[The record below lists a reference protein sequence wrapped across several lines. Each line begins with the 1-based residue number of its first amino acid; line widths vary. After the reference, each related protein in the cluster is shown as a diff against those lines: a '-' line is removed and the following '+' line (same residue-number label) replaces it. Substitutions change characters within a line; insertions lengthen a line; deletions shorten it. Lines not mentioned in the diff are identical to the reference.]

1 MKKSRL
7 GLRIFL
13 SVITT
18 IVMFMLTINVIPPS
32 KVVDYN
38 PFLKQGEKLPMVA
51 AHRGGATTN
60 PQNTMKAFKSAVNE
74 YQVDIAPSRKNKE
87 FLSECQFIAHPNF
100 IKPSDEYFHWKT
112 EDEDHFQMCC
122 LDIPSAID
130 LILKGYRYNNL
141 RKSVFYQLPR
151 EEMEAHKDNL
161 RPIYEKYYV
170 SFMKNYNPD
179 EH

>member
-60 PQNTMKAFKSAVNE
+60 PQNTMKAFKS
-74 YQVDIAPSRKNKE
+74 IR
-87 FLSECQFIAHPNF
+87 IR
-100 IKPSDEYFHWKT
+100 
-112 EDEDHFQMCC
+112 
-122 LDIPSAID
+122 IPPVFS
-130 LILKGYRYNNL
+130 LILFICFIQISMILSPSPYSL
-141 RKSVFYQLPR
+141 RS
-151 EEMEAHKDNL
+151 H
-161 RPIYEKYYV
+161 
-170 SFMKNYNPD
+170 
-179 EH
+179 